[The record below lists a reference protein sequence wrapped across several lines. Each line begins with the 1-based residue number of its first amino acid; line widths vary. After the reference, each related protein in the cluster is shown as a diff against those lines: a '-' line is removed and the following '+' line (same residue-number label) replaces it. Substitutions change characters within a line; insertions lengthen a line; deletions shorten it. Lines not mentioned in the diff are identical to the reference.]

1 MTIPEKAVQWAKQI
15 AADQSHG
22 YSQASRWGQ
31 QGDYDCSSF
40 CISAYRTGA
49 GVPID
54 INVVNYTG
62 NLASLTRYGFADVSK
77 SVNFSTGSGMKKGDI
92 VYYHKSGNIG
102 HAVIY
107 IGNGKIVHARGQKY
121 GSAQPGDQGSEIAV
135 TNYYSGSFNRC
146 MRYVGGGSAP
156 VTTGKKR
163 YTVNTTMPIIKK
175 GSVGKAV
182 KIWQIIVGVEAD
194 GEFGSVTDSATR
206 QFQKAY
212 SLEVDGEVGSQS
224 WAAGL
229 KIVE

>member
-1 MTIPEKAVQWAKQI
+1 MASIPEKALAWAKKI
-15 AADQSHG
+15 ANDQSHG
-22 YSQASRWGQ
+22 YSQSNRWGNP
-31 QGDYDCSSF
+31 DYDCSSF
-40 CISAYRTGA
+40 VLSAYRDGA
-49 GVPID
+49 GVPIG
-54 INVVNYTG
+54 NATYTG
-62 NLASLTRYGFADVSK
+62 NMAELLKCGFKDVSK
-77 SVNFSTGSGMKKGDI
+77 SVNLNTGSGLQRGDI
-92 VYYHKSGNIG
+92 IFYHKSGNIG
-102 HAVIY
+102 HAVMY
-107 IGNGKIVHARGQKY
+107 AGNGQIVHARGASY
-121 GSAQPGDQGSEIAV
+121 GSTKPGDQGSEIAV

-163 YTVNTTMPIIKK
+163 YAVSTTMPIIKK

-212 SLEVDGEVGSQS
+212 SLEVDGEVGSQT

-229 KIVE
+229 KIIE